1 MTTYKRRQTDTIEA
15 TQFTGELGGIVRGVT
30 AGTYPDGLEHSEH
43 SGYSFHGQRVCFG
56 DYLVGS
62 MVVEKAAFEKLW
74 ELPKALGIAEAEDAI
89 AHGKDVV
96 LLGETTVA
104 PDATLSVS
112 LAPQDPSAARALDLI
127 KQAPKGR
134 SKRTEPGE

>member
-15 TQFTGELGGIVRGVT
+15 TQFTSELGGIVRGVT
-30 AGTYPDGLEHSEH
+30 AGALPSGLEHSEH
-43 SGYSFHGQRVCFG
+43 SGYSYHGQRVCFG

-74 ELPKALGIAEAEDAI
+74 ELARSLGIAEAEHAI

-96 LLGETTVA
+96 LLGAAPSTLIAEAVATRGTTGSVA
-104 PDATLSVS
+104 VDTVLTSKAKP
-112 LAPQDPSAARALDLI
+112 R
-127 KQAPKGR
+127 G
-134 SKRTEPGE
+134 KRTEPGA